1 MTIATADL
9 SRDHR
14 DAGTLNHQ
22 ITNAVVM
29 YGGARAALVAA
40 GRVST
45 WTGVAGD
52 TPVGF
57 WGDSKMTGDTSATP
71 IVNGRVYAAGQ
82 IVNDCPV
89 AGTLAGTIADHQKFV
104 YATTDVTFTITRPAA
119 PNRQP
124 VGIIET
130 YKTTTTADVYFFSR
144 VEMLQ
149 MALAGSNVRTI
160 CLGQINT
167 NITASGNLKTGIV
180 MSGHGKILDT
190 YAICTRGQTDADA
203 DVDANLEIGG
213 TNVTGGVIELITA
226 DVLAEKKS
234 GTAITAAN
242 EFHDGDLLDV
252 EGVMNTAGTI
262 DDPGE
267 YDLYITVEYLPG
279 L

>member
-57 WGDSKMTGDTSATP
+57 WGDSEMTGDTSATP

-160 CLGQINT
+160 CLGAIGTGIQ
-167 NITASGNLKTGIV
+167 TAGNLLTGIV
-180 MSGHGKILDT
+180 MSGHGKILDC
-190 YAICTRGQTDADA
+190 YAICSNAIADADA
-203 DVDANLEIGG
+203 HFDVNLEIGG
-213 TNVTGGVIELITA
+213 TNVTGGVITIDYA
-226 DVLAEKKS
+226 DVIADKKA

-242 EFHDGDLLDV
+242 EFHDGDLLDLEAASV
-252 EGVMNTAGTI
+252 TAGTAT
-262 DDPGE
+262 DTGS
-267 YDLYITVEYLPG
+267 YNVYITVEYLPG

>member
-119 PNRQP
+119 PNRTP

-252 EGVMNTAGTI
+252 EGTMNTAGTI

>member
-52 TPVGF
+52 TPIGF
-57 WGDSKMTGDTSATP
+57 WGDSKMTGDTSVTP
-71 IVNGRVYAAGQ
+71 IVNGRVYAMGQ

-89 AGTLAGTIADHQKFV
+89 AGTLAGTVADHQKFV
-104 YATTDVTFTITRPAA
+104 YATTDVTFTITRPSA
-119 PNRQP
+119 PNRTP

-149 MALAGSNVRTI
+149 MALAGSNIRTI
-160 CLGQINT
+160 PIACVGVG
-167 NITASGNLKTGIV
+167 ITGSGNLATGIKL
-180 MSGHGKILDT
+180 SGHGKILET
-190 YAICTRGQTDADA
+190 YAVCLIGPTDADV
-203 DVDANLEIGG
+203 DIDANLEIGG

-226 DVLAEKKS
+226 DVAGDNKA

-242 EFHDGDLLDV
+242 EFHDGDLLDI
-252 EGVMNTAGTI
+252 EGVVNTAGTAS
-262 DDPGE
+262 DPGL
-267 YDLYITVEYLPG
+267 YQVYITVEYLPG

>member
-1 MTIATADL
+1 MTVATADL

-89 AGTLAGTIADHQKFV
+89 DGTLAGTIADHQKFV

-119 PNRQP
+119 PNRTP
-124 VGIIET
+124 VGIIENF
-130 YKTTTTADVYFFSR
+130 KTTTTADVYFFSR

-160 CLGQINT
+160 CLGAIGTGVQT
-167 NITASGNLKTGIV
+167 AGNILTGIA
-180 MSGHGKILDT
+180 MSGHGKILDC
-190 YAICTRGQTDADA
+190 YAICSNAISDADTHF
-203 DVDANLEIGG
+203 DVNLEIGG
-213 TNVTGGVIELITA
+213 TNVTGGVITIDYA
-226 DVLAEKKS
+226 DVIADKKA

-242 EFHDGDLLDV
+242 EFHDGDLLDLEAASV
-252 EGVMNTAGTI
+252 TAGTAT
-262 DDPGE
+262 DTGS
-267 YDLYITVEYLPG
+267 YNVYITVEYLPG